1 MFNQQTNMAQFAGL
15 DVKLTF
21 QGANTGVKRIKTPLS
36 FNDLNAQVQK
46 LATTR
51 GVKAGPV

>member
-21 QGANTGVKRIKTPLS
+21 QGTNTGVKRIKTPLS